1 MDNLDNFNSALSTN
15 NPTIMNYDQWLT
27 SQGVREDSVSHNPD
41 SFPAQIANWFS
52 GIDSQRQAQYEAYLM
67 NNERMWD
74 LAKINDARRWEE
86 YMDSTK
92 YQRAVKDIQNTGFNP
107 LLALTGGSVG
117 STPASPTSNSAGSLK
132 YNRAKQ
138 DQLGDVVSILGTA
151 FKVAALFMMSK
162 SAGVKAAAA
171 AAGADLAKE
180 KWQHG
185 GYQEHSWYDSDTG
198 IHHKYHYR

>member
-1 MDNLDNFNSALSTN
+1 MDNLTGFNSALSTQD
-15 NPTIMNYDQWLT
+15 PSIMSYNDFIT
-27 SQGVREDSVSHNPD
+27 GQGVSSDSVQQLPD
-41 SFPAQIANWFS
+41 SIGSKFANWFS
-52 GIDSQRQAQYEAYLM
+52 GRDSRLKSLYETYLM

-92 YQRAVKDIQNTGFNP
+92 YQRAAKDIQNAGFNP

-132 YNRAKQ
+132 YSKDKQ

-171 AAGADLAKE
+171 AAGADLARE
-180 KWQHG
+180 KWEHG
-185 GYQEHSWYDSDTG
+185 GYQEHTWFDNG
-198 IHHKYHYR
+198 IKHKYHYR